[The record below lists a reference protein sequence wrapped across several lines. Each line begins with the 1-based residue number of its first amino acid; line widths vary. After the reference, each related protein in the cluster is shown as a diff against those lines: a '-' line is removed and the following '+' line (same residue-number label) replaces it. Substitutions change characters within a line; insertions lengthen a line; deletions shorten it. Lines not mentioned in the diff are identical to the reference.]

1 MSDEFEAFD
10 RTWRV
15 QGKSLDVARIRT
27 AAQGVAA
34 AYAGVTVK
42 VDWEDDDTV
51 TCFFGTNSTDGE
63 PLIVELSVYD
73 LGSDGRVLSLEA
85 DAGDND
91 ATWDDACQL
100 AEDLAE
106 ALGGR
111 ALDL

>member
-1 MSDEFEAFD
+1 MSDDFEAFD

-27 AAQGVAA
+27 AAEGVAG
-34 AYAGVTVK
+34 AYAGVSVK

-51 TCFFGTNSTDGE
+51 TCFFSTADGDGQ
-63 PLIVELSVYD
+63 PLTVEVSVYD

-85 DAGDND
+85 DASDND
-91 ATWDDACQL
+91 ATWDEACQL

-106 ALGGR
+106 ALGGQP
-111 ALDL
+111 LDL